1 MRFYKVREEILKG
14 KNIAD
19 SPLKVTFYAHV
30 STESDEQLNT
40 LDNQISFFEKF
51 IKLNKNWTY
60 VNGYI
65 EEVISGST
73 VKLIKK
79 ILQMIDDAKSG

>member
-40 LDNQISFFEKF
+40 LDNQISFFEN
-51 IKLNKNWTY
+51 L
-60 VNGYI
+60 
-65 EEVISGST
+65 
-73 VKLIKK
+73 
-79 ILQMIDDAKSG
+79 